1 MVIETRTVNDKIN
14 RKVDMIIYVER
25 SADDV

>member
-1 MVIETRTVNDKIN
+1 MVIENKTVNDKIN
-14 RKVDMIIYVER
+14 RKVNMIIYVER

>member
-1 MVIETRTVNDKIN
+1 MVIETKTVNDKIN
-14 RKVDMIIYVER
+14 RKVAMIIYDER

>member
-1 MVIETRTVNDKIN
+1 MVIETKTVNDKIN
-14 RKVDMIIYVER
+14 RKVNMIIYVER

>member
-1 MVIETRTVNDKIN
+1 MVIETKTVNDKIH
-14 RKVDMIIYVER
+14 REVDMIIYDER

>member
-1 MVIETRTVNDKIN
+1 MVIETKTVNDKIN